1 MRLWQGDRELDESV
15 FSYLP
20 SPLSEELIK
29 RSPPKVD
36 EIRLRKGEK
45 CAYTADGKNHPLN
58 VSFYGRELDETLK
71 KLCEGSLY
79 AYADTIKQGYV
90 TVRNGIRVGI
100 GGRAVC
106 ENGKILGV
114 YDVSSLCI
122 RIPHGVWDVGSPV
135 CELVEKSGG
144 VLVYSPPGV
153 GKTTFVRSVTAK
165 LAGGYEPLRVAVVD
179 TRGEIACKLPNGLM
193 VDILSGY
200 PKGDGIEIAAR
211 TLSPDVII
219 VDEIGSSDAEIN
231 AILSAHNCGVPLV
244 ATAHAKTA
252 EELLKRSGIRR
263 LHEAAI
269 FQNYVGIARGVG
281 KDYDYTVTKREDA
294 VLN

>member
-20 SPLSEELIK
+20 LPLSEELVR

-45 CAYTADGKNHPLN
+45 CAYTANGKNYSLN
-58 VSFYGRELDETLK
+58 VSFFGRELDETLK

-135 CELVEKSGG
+135 CELVGKSGG

-153 GKTTFVRSVTAK
+153 GKTTLVRSVTAK
-165 LAGGYEPLRVAVVD
+165 LSGGVEPLRVAVVD
-179 TRGEIACKLPNGLM
+179 TRGEIACKLPHGLM
-193 VDILSGY
+193 VDVLSGY
-200 PKGDGIEIAAR
+200 PKGEGIEISAR
-211 TLSPDVII
+211 TLSPDVIV

-231 AILSAHNCGVPLV
+231 AILSAHNCGVPLI
-244 ATAHAKTA
+244 ATAHAKTV
-252 EELLKRSGIRR
+252 EELLRRSGIRR
-263 LHEAAI
+263 LHDAAI
-269 FQNYVGIARGVG
+269 FQNYVGIVRRAG

-294 VLN
+294 LLN

>member
-20 SPLSEELIK
+20 SLLSEELIK
-29 RSPPKVD
+29 RSPQKVD

-45 CAYTADGKNHPLN
+45 CAYTANGKNYPLN
-58 VSFYGRELDETLK
+58 VSFFGRELDETLQ

-90 TVRNGIRVGI
+90 TVKNGIRVGI

-135 CELVEKSGG
+135 CELVGKSGG

-153 GKTTFVRSVTAK
+153 GKTTLVRSVTAK
-165 LAGGYEPLRVAVVD
+165 LSGDVEPLRVAVVD
-179 TRGEIACKLPNGLM
+179 TRGEIACKLPHGLM
-193 VDILSGY
+193 VDVLSGY
-200 PKGDGIEIAAR
+200 PKGEGIEISAR
-211 TLSPDVII
+211 TLSPDVIV

-231 AILSAHNCGVPLV
+231 AILSAHNCGVPLI
-244 ATAHAKTA
+244 ATAHAKTV
-252 EELLKRSGIRR
+252 EELLRRSGIRR
-263 LHEAAI
+263 LHDAAI

-294 VLN
+294 LLN